1 MMEWLT
7 NNHVYLKVNSLGRE
21 MIRMISYFFNVH
33 PQIMHKTSFKAN
45 ICDVLE
51 QVKITKEEVLKLDA
65 QAQFYNEPD
74 KEELY
79 NEDDDAYDDANPYV
93 PPFEL
98 FITPVGYGTGT
109 MRVATQTIGIKTNM
123 MHGTLLHE
131 LLLQMVTNETDNPLL
146 KYVPVGMATTIGLEP
161 YKQLI
166 CSNNAYLASIATIP
180 VEGIT
185 DETLE
190 LAIIMRNLDKLVV
203 NKPIKKILLDN
214 EWCINIEPTQ
224 MEGKIFILTTK
235 SDLDTAHQWLDAN
248 LQHIFMKHLTKN
260 PQLIPNSN
268 NSVPRQ
274 TDQPIMTATLGHYA
288 DTLTHSIPVLKSNP
302 TTTTSNKYSQLP
314 PNHAPKLV
322 MISFQEKQQKQ
333 PDQKHVAKPAP
344 SKPNQ
349 AKKQPTSDAN
359 SIITETTAEATVPIN
374 SATTL
379 ANHKQDI
386 LNTV

>member
-1 MMEWLT
+1 M
-7 NNHVYLKVNSLGRE
+7 
-21 MIRMISYFFNVH
+21 
-33 PQIMHKTSFKAN
+33 
-45 ICDVLE
+45 C
-51 QVKITKEEVLKLDA
+51 
-65 QAQFYNEPD
+65 
-74 KEELY
+74 
-79 NEDDDAYDDANPYV
+79 
-93 PPFEL
+93 
-98 FITPVGYGTGT
+98 
-109 MRVATQTIGIKTNM
+109 VATQTIGIKTNM